1 MDSDEAELREMYA
14 GLLDAWA
21 SNSAER
27 YASFFAPDAQYII
40 ASGAVE
46 NGRSEIVAG
55 HRQIFETWAKG
66 TELAGEIL
74 GVRSLTPDVRLV
86 TATGSVRANGGTAD
100 DEVTIYTLLAVRAGG
115 RWQFAAYQNTP
126 VVSYS

>member
-1 MDSDEAELREMYA
+1 MDFDEAELREMYA
-14 GLLDAWA
+14 GLLAAWA

-46 NGRSEIVAG
+46 NGRGEIAAG
-55 HRQIFETWAKG
+55 HRQIFETWARG

-74 GVRSLTPDVRLV
+74 GIRSLAPDVRLV
-86 TATGSVRANGGTAD
+86 TATGSVRSGSGAAG
-100 DEVTIYTLLAVRAGG
+100 DEETIYTLVAVRADGG
-115 RWQFAAYQNTP
+115 WQFAAYQNTP
-126 VVSYS
+126 VVSYI